1 METFYLFK
9 KTCIVSEKEMFDIL
23 GKLDKK
29 NKKNKQKKRYHSHVG

>member
-29 NKKNKQKKRYHSHVG
+29 NKKKQQKKNDTTLM